1 MSSPDH
7 AKRSTAEWISLLVA
21 LAILAAVI
29 GLVVWVWVCEAGSPA
44 QFTVERGETRQA
56 NAQFYLLVTIHNDG
70 DLTASE
76 VLLEATLDVDGQE
89 ETASTT
95 FDFVP
100 GHSEREATL
109 MFSADPAEAE
119 LQVMSYQ
126 EP

>member
-1 MSSPDH
+1 MSSPDQ
-7 AKRSTAEWISLLVA
+7 AKRSSAEWISLVISLA
-21 LAILAAVI
+21 LLAGVV
-29 GLVVWVWVCEAGSPA
+29 GLVVWVWVREAGSPA

-56 NAQFYLLVTIHNDG
+56 NAQFYLFVTIHNDG

-76 VLLEATLDVDGQE
+76 VLLEGTLEVDGQE

-126 EP
+126 KP

>member
-7 AKRSTAEWISLLVA
+7 AKRSSAEWISLVISLA
-21 LAILAAVI
+21 LLAGVV
-29 GLVVWVWVCEAGSPA
+29 GLVVWVWVREAGSPA

-56 NAQFYLLVTIHNDG
+56 NAQFYLFVTIHNDG

-76 VLLEATLDVDGQE
+76 VLLEGTLEVDGQE

-119 LQVMSYQ
+119 LQVVSYQ

>member
-7 AKRSTAEWISLLVA
+7 AKRSSAEWISLVISLA
-21 LAILAAVI
+21 LLAGVV
-29 GLVVWVWVCEAGSPA
+29 GLVVWVWVREAGSPA

-56 NAQFYLLVTIHNDG
+56 NAQFYLFVTIHNDG

-76 VLLEATLDVDGQE
+76 VLLEGTLEVDGQE

>member
-7 AKRSTAEWISLLVA
+7 AKRSSAEWISLVISLA
-21 LAILAAVI
+21 LLAGVV
-29 GLVVWVWVCEAGSPA
+29 GLVVWVWVREAGSPA

-56 NAQFYLLVTIHNDG
+56 NAQFYLFVTIHNDG

-76 VLLEATLDVDGQE
+76 VLLEGTLEVDGQE

-109 MFSADPAEAE
+109 IFSADPAEAE

>member
-1 MSSPDH
+1 MSTPDH

-29 GLVVWVWVCEAGSPA
+29 GLVVWVWVRESGSPA
-44 QFTVERGETRQA
+44 QFTLERGATRQA
-56 NAQFYLLVTIHNDG
+56 NEQFYLLVTIHNDG

-76 VLLEATLDVDGQE
+76 VLLEGTLEVDGQE
-89 ETASTT
+89 EAASTT

>member
-7 AKRSTAEWISLLVA
+7 AKRSSAEWISLVISLA
-21 LAILAAVI
+21 LLAGVV
-29 GLVVWVWVCEAGSPA
+29 GLVVWVWVREAGSPA

-56 NAQFYLLVTIHNDG
+56 NAQFYLFVTIHNDG

-76 VLLEATLDVDGQE
+76 VLLEGTLEVDGQE

-100 GHSEREATL
+100 GHSEREAIL

-126 EP
+126 KP